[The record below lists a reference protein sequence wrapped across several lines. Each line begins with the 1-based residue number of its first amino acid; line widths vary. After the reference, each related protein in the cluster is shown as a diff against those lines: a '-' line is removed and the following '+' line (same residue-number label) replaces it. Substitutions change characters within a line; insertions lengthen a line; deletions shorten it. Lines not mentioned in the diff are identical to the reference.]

1 MVSDRITVISKNNED
16 PDQHIWTSEAD
27 NSFSIVKDPR
37 GNTLG
42 RGTEIILH
50 LKKDVGKEYLKEEK
64 LKSLVEKY
72 SEFTHFPI
80 YLLTTKTETKEVPV
94 EEEKEEKKEET
105 SEDKKEDEVKVE
117 EKKEK
122 KTKKVETS
130 TQEWEVLNEN
140 RPIWTRDPKSISK
153 E

>member
-94 EEEKEEKKEET
+94 EEEEEKKEEK
-105 SEDKKEDEVKVE
+105 SEDKKEDEVKIE

-122 KTKKVETS
+122 KTKKVET
-130 TQEWEVLNEN
+130 TTKEWEVLNEN
-140 RPIWTRDPKSISK
+140 RPIWTRDPKTISK